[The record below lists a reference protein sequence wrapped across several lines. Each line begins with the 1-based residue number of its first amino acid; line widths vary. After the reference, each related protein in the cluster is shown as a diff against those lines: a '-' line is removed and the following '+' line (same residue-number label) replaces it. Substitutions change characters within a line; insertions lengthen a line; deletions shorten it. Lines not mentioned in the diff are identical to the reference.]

1 MQRPWLLPGFC
12 FLLSLPGAMTQYA
25 SYACS
30 CPQHASCVN
39 STACTCN
46 PGYTSS
52 SGQKLFTFPLETCD
66 DVDECAPP
74 VSMDCGPNAQ
84 CHNLEGTF
92 ECRCKAGF
100 ELASG
105 GVQFKYSKENTCRKT
120 NSSKTAQGHQQ
131 LQEIVNKFESLLTNQ
146 TLWRREDKQELGST
160 ASSLLQDVESSVL
173 EAALKTPRGKIQEA
187 FNRTMAVAT
196 QTVGDKCSEER
207 KVFTL
212 DVHMNSMQV
221 HCDDVI
227 EEDAQ
232 GPSAI
237 AFISYSSLGHILN
250 ETFFEE
256 TEMLQPTSLDFQ
268 EKKEEDEPLYLN
280 SQIVSA
286 ALGSSSGRRG
296 SYLPGFVTLTLQHVK
311 KNPRSRRTLCV
322 YWAATSAGGHWD
334 TAGCFLVSVN
344 GSHTVCNSTHLS
356 SFAVLMALTNLE
368 ADPAL
373 ALITQVGL
381 GLSLLCL
388 LLAALTFLLCRA
400 IRNLSTTLHL
410 QLSICLFL
418 AHLLFL
424 TAIHRTE
431 PKVLCAVIA
440 GALHYLY
447 LAAFTWMLLE
457 ALHLFLAARHLTV
470 LHYSGVSTFRKW
482 LVYPAGYGLP
492 AVVVGVSAA
501 ARPRLY
507 GSPERCWLQ
516 LDQGFIWGFL
526 GPVCVIVS
534 VNLVFLASVL
544 WILKRKLS
552 SLNSEVST
560 IQNTR
565 MLTLKATA
573 QVLILGCTWI
583 LGVLQV
589 GPAARVM
596 AYLFTIVNSLQGVF
610 LFLVY
615 CLLSQQV
622 RKQYQTWFT
631 DITKTKSKSE
641 TYVLSSKSG
650 GDTRPST
657 AETK

>member
-1 MQRPWLLPGFC
+1 MQRPWLLPGLC
-12 FLLSLPGAMTQYA
+12 FLLSLPGAMTQK
-25 SYACS
+25 SKDSCS

-92 ECRCKAGF
+92 ECRCMAGF

-105 GVQFKYSKENTCRKT
+105 GVQFKYSKENTCHKT

-131 LQEIVNKFESLLTNQ
+131 LQEIVNKFESLLANQ
-146 TLWRREDKQELGST
+146 TLWRREDKQELAST
-160 ASSLLQDVESSVL
+160 ASSFLQDVESSVL
-173 EAALKTPRGKIQEA
+173 EAALKTPRRKIQEA

-268 EKKEEDEPLYLN
+268 EKMEEDEPLYLN

-322 YWAATSAGGHWD
+322 YWAATGAGGHWD

-356 SFAVLMALTNLE
+356 SFAVLMALTNL
-368 ADPAL
+368 
-373 ALITQVGL
+373 V
-381 GLSLLCL
+381 C
-388 LLAALTFLLCRA
+388 
-400 IRNLSTTLHL
+400 
-410 QLSICLFL
+410 
-418 AHLLFL
+418 
-424 TAIHRTE
+424 
-431 PKVLCAVIA
+431 
-440 GALHYLY
+440 
-447 LAAFTWMLLE
+447 
-457 ALHLFLAARHLTV
+457 
-470 LHYSGVSTFRKW
+470 
-482 LVYPAGYGLP
+482 
-492 AVVVGVSAA
+492 
-501 ARPRLY
+501 
-507 GSPERCWLQ
+507 CWLQ

-534 VNLVFLASVL
+534 VNLVFFISVL

-573 QVLILGCTWI
+573 QVFILGCTWI

-622 RKQYQTWFT
+622 RKQYQKWFT
-631 DITKTKSKSE
+631 DITKPKSESE

-650 GDTRPST
+650 RDTKTST

>member
-311 KNPRSRRTLCV
+311 
-322 YWAATSAGGHWD
+322 
-334 TAGCFLVSVN
+334 
-344 GSHTVCNSTHLS
+344 
-356 SFAVLMALTNLE
+356 E